1 MPRVALFFLLGLVW
15 AGSARSQ
22 SCLEGRYGPEDT
34 LFAQEQILYGR
45 NFVYGSAKDWLG
57 ETRELVLDVYTP
69 DPLLDTLSARPAIL
83 MFHGGGFSGG
93 SKTNSDAVFWANEF
107 ARRGYVALSA
117 TYRTGWPDD
126 LFCAA
131 DTTLY
136 LKAVYRAI
144 QDVRAAFRW
153 AVEESIPLGIDT
165 QRIILFGN
173 SAGAAA
179 VMGAVFAREG
189 NFSPDVPEELGM
201 LDQSGNDF
209 NHVFDPA
216 AILGKGGGLGHVSW
230 LQQADV
236 PMMLFHGTCDMITPY
251 DEGPLYH
258 CYAPDRFVYVYGP
271 GKLMPELER
280 LGRCYSLY
288 TNVFKGHVAVENDTL
303 LHYGTRFLQSLLCGE
318 CRDEVIERISSENT
332 CENRSDGEAK
342 VELLYPNPNNGVFFA
357 IVSAPGDGQVDV
369 ELYDASGRQLMRE
382 KRPFIAPVQNLRFD
396 FPVDVPGTYFFRIGL
411 EGRYTITP
419 LVVDPRGL

>member
-1 MPRVALFFLLGLVW
+1 MLRLTFIFSLWLGIACVAQAQICV
-15 AGSARSQ
+15 
-22 SCLEGRYGPEDT
+22 EGRYGPNDT
-34 LFAQEQILYGR
+34 LFEQEQILYGR
-45 NFVYGSAKDWLG
+45 NLVYGTATDWLG
-57 ETRELVLDVYTP
+57 ESRDLVLDVYTP
-69 DPLLDTLSARPAIL
+69 AAEVDTFRARPAIL

-93 SKTNSDAVFWANEF
+93 SKTNPDAVYWANQF
-107 ARRGYVALSA
+107 ARRGYVTLSA
-117 TYRTGWPDD
+117 TYRTGWPDE
-126 LFCAA
+126 LLCAA
-131 DTTLY
+131 DTILY
-136 LKAVYRAI
+136 LKAIYRAI

-153 AVEESIPLGIDT
+153 AVEESEMLGIDKLN
-165 QRIILFGN
+165 IALFGN

-179 VMGAVFAREG
+179 VLGAVFAREA
-189 NFSPDVPEELGM
+189 NFSPEFPEELGM
-201 LDQSGNDF
+201 LDQSGN
-209 NHVFDPA
+209 NFDHAFAPA

-230 LQQADV
+230 LEQADV

-271 GKLMPELER
+271 GKLIPELER

-288 TNVFKGHVAVENDTL
+288 TNVFKGHVAVENDTML
-303 LHYGTRFLQSLLCGE
+303 YYGTRFLQSLFCGD
-318 CRDEVIERISSENT
+318 CLGQIIERISSENT
-332 CENRSDGEAK
+332 CENRSDGDAT

-357 IVSAPGDGQVDV
+357 IVSGPGDGQVDV
-369 ELYDASGRQLMRE
+369 ELYDATGRLLMRE
-382 KRPFIAPVQNLRFD
+382 NRPFIAPVQNLRFD